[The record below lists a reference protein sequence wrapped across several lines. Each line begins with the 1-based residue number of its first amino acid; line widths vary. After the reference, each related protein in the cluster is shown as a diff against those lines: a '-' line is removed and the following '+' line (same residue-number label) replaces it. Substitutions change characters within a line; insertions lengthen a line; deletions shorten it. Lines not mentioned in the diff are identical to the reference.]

1 MNIEQ
6 LKVNAINNI
15 LSVSGKEKTS
25 QVIREEID
33 KIIMVVFLFS
43 KNREGEING
52 ELIDILSDDV

>member
-43 KNREGEING
+43 KHREGEIDG
-52 ELIDILSDDV
+52 ELINILSDDV